1 MGASRSI
8 DVTGANKNSGTATAG
23 GTFTHFRIYAADGTT
38 PKSNWAALTTPQ
50 TIGAGGMLNV
60 ADAGI
65 KVQLG
70 VTGSTTV
77 GQLSDATLI
86 IMLDA
91 ASGLVGGAVGTCDV
105 LKFATSSAGA
115 NSTDIAAIEGSN
127 GYPVNAWAAAVAF

>member
-8 DVTGANKNSGTATAG
+8 NVTGSNKNTGAATAG
-23 GTFTHFRIYAADGTT
+23 GTFTHFRIYASDGTT

-50 TIGAGGMLNV
+50 TIGAGGYLNV

-86 IMLDA
+86 TMLDA
-91 ASGLVGGAVGTCDV
+91 TGGLAATDKI
-105 LKFATSSAGA
+105 KFATSSAGA
-115 NSTDIAAIEGSN
+115 NSTDIAD
-127 GYPVNAWAAAVAF
+127 YTVDAWDAAVAF